1 MAAQRPEGLDGAGG
15 IVQILTRLADL
26 VSRKGKKRAKGKFRQ
41 QMRHTGPLTPTS
53 APGAPTT
60 AAAPQRSVS
69 QARVGG
75 DQATVR
81 AVEMSLASRNQYIK
95 QRGGRF
101 IVQSTDPS
109 IPLDRVPYFTKDLVR
124 LSVVGVAMLVFLAI
138 GSVTIPLVIK

>member
-1 MAAQRPEGLDGAGG
+1 M
-15 IVQILTRLADL
+15 
-26 VSRKGKKRAKGKFRQ
+26 SRKGKKRAKGKFRQ
-41 QMRHTGPLTPTS
+41 QMRHAGPLTPMTT
-53 APGAPTT
+53 PGAQTATT
-60 AAAPQRSVS
+60 TQQKSVS

-81 AVEMSLASRNQYIK
+81 AVEMSLAARNQYIK

-138 GSVTIPLVIK
+138 GSLTIPLVIK